1 MDAENIHQVFDWLWS
16 SGQLSEKDIESLP
29 EIGVEAVVNL
39 ALPTSS
45 NALRGEAER
54 VTGHGMTYVQIPV
67 SWERPE
73 LGQLEQFFGVLQSLK
88 GRKVWVHCAMNMR
101 VSAFL
106 YLYRR
111 LQRGEDHETAM
122 HPMRAVWTPND
133 TWQAFMDRAMAVH
146 TLRKRSEPGE
156 QGSPPRGVA

>member
-16 SGQLSEKDIESLP
+16 SGQLSARDIESLP
-29 EIGVEAVVNL
+29 GLGVEAVVNL

-45 NALRGEAER
+45 NALPGEAER

-73 LGQLEQFFGVLQSLK
+73 LGQLTQFFGVLQSLR
-88 GRKVWVHCAMNMR
+88 GRRVWVHCAMNMR

-111 LQRGEDHETAM
+111 LQLGEDHETAM
-122 HPMRAVWTPND
+122 HPMRAVWTPNE
-133 TWQAFMDRAMAVH
+133 TWQTFMEQAMAVH
-146 TLRKRSEPGE
+146 TPRGGSEPDE
-156 QGSPPRGVA
+156 SGSLPGGSA